1 MTMNKKI
8 PSVIKIWEQLISK
21 RNPKIMSDLYRD
33 NAILLATY
41 EPLLIGRENIMKY
54 FVEFLDK
61 ENLQCN
67 IIENYTQVNAFSQ
80 TASGIYLFSFSDK
93 VWKNKVVKARYSFV
107 IESGKIINHHSSIVP
122 E

>member
-80 TASGIYLFSFSDK
+80 IASGIYLFSFSDK